1 MTPIE
6 FKAIMD
12 TVTSIPH
19 VYYSWPESQAPEL
32 PYFVWYFSGSNNFP
46 ADNSMYVNIL
56 LPVIELY
63 TKEKDYATEK
73 VLEDEL
79 NKYFFWNKTETYLTS
94 EEMFQITYEIGEM
107 CNA

>member
-19 VYYSWPESQAPEL
+19 TYYSFPEKAAPAL
-32 PYFVWYFSGSNNFP
+32 PYFVWYFSGSDNFP
-46 ADNSMYVNIL
+46 ADNSMFVSIL
-56 LPVIELY
+56 SPVIELY
-63 TKEKDYATEK
+63 TKDKDYSTEK

-79 NKYFFWNKTETYLTS
+79 NKYFFWNKSEQYLSS
-94 EEMFQITYEIGEM
+94 EEMFQITYEIGEI

>member
-19 VYYSWPESQAPEL
+19 TYYSWPESQAPEL
-32 PYFVWYFSGSNNFP
+32 PYFVWYFSGSNNIP

-56 LPVIELY
+56 SPVIELY

-94 EEMFQITYEIGEM
+94 EEMFQITYEIGEI